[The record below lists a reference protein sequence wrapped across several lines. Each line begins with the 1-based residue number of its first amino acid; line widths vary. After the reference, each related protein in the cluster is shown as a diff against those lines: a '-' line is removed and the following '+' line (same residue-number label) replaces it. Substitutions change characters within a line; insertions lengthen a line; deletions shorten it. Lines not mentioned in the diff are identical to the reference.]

1 MALFNKDSDKN
12 LKNDQS
18 IRIQPQPPT
27 PPPPPAAV
35 TPTVVT
41 TGPGAHEKPVVP
53 LRPSAPASGA
63 QAYLDAGSK
72 ISGKLSFEGPTRI
85 DGQVDGE
92 IHARDSLMIGESAVV
107 TAQIKSGSI
116 VIAGRVSGDINA
128 TQRIEIRPSAK
139 VIGNITAPILVVHE
153 GATFEGHCA
162 MQPEAVQSGRVTVF
176 PKDERQASA
185 PSERVAAAGGVQK
198 QA

>member
-12 LKNDQS
+12 LRNDQS

-27 PPPPPAAV
+27 PPAPPPVAV
-35 TPTVVT
+35 APTVVT

-92 IHARDSLMIGESAVV
+92 IHARDSLMVGESAVV

-153 GATFEGHCA
+153 GATFEGHCS
-162 MQPEAVQSGRVTVF
+162 MQPEAAQSGRVTVF
-176 PKDERQASA
+176 PKDERQAA